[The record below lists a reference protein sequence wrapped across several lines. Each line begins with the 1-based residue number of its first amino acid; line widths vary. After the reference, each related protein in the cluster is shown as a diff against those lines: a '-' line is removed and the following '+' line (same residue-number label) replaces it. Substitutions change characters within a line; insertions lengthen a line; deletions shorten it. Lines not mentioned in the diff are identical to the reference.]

1 MYSDDNIKKAVET
14 IRQVLSA
21 VKADLNTHIAIQS
34 SMDLI
39 DKELQKVDNGDI
51 PKDISGT
58 V

>member
-14 IRQVLSA
+14 VRQVLSQ
-21 VKADLNTHIAIQS
+21 VKADLNTHITIQQ

-58 V
+58 I

>member
-14 IRQVLSA
+14 IRRALS
-21 VKADLNTHIAIQS
+21 VVQADLNTHITIQQ